1 MVATAESLVVAG
13 VPDLGQRPKLKDPN
27 RVPLQFENPV
37 AALEGFRGERGG
49 YLRII
54 SKEDGSMTK
63 ELKLDGVPVSD
74 GMSVA
79 NGELFISLKNG
90 VVCCYG
96 K

>member
-1 MVATAESLVVAG
+1 MVATAESLLVAG
-13 VPDLGQRPKLKDPN
+13 VPELGRRPRFKDPN

-37 AALEGFRGERGG
+37 AALEAFRGERGA
-49 YLRII
+49 YLRVV
-54 SKEDGSMTK
+54 SKEDGSMSK
-63 ELKLDGVPVSD
+63 EVKLDGVPVSD

-90 VVCCYG
+90 AVCCYG

>member
-1 MVATAESLVVAG
+1 MRKKRRSSLRSKILAGRVDILPAGIKPPHTQVV
-13 VPDLGQRPKLKDPN
+13 VHTQ
-27 RVPLQFENPV
+27 
-37 AALEGFRGERGG
+37 RGG
-49 YLRII
+49 YLRIV
-54 SKEDGSMTK
+54 SKEDGSMAQ

-74 GMSVA
+74 GISVA